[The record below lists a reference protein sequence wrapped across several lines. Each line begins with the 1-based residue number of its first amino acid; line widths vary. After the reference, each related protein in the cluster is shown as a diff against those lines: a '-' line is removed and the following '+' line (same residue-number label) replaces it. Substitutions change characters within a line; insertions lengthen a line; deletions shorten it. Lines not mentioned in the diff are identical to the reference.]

1 MHFKVWTEYTSTTK
15 IFTNIKELSL
25 SNEELELLLLK
36 RAEGISS
43 QKSLAK
49 EIGFSVG
56 KVNYILKALVD
67 KGFIKAE
74 VFLNAENKRKYSY
87 LLTDDGLKEKIILT
101 KKFIVRKKAEYEEL
115 QRDLEVMCNAD
126 FSR

>member
-1 MHFKVWTEYTSTTK
+1 M
-15 IFTNIKELSL
+15 

-36 RAEGISS
+36 RAQNISS

-56 KVNYILKALVD
+56 KVNYVLNALIN

-74 VFLNAENKRKYSY
+74 RFLNAENKRQYSY
-87 LLTDDGLKEKIILT
+87 LLTDEGIKEKITLT

-115 QRDLEVMCNAD
+115 QQELEIDTQKWGNV
-126 FSR
+126 